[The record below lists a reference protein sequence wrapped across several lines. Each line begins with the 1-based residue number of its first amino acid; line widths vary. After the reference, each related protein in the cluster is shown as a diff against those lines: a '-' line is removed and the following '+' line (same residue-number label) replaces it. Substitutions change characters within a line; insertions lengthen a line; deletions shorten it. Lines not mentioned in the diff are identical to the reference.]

1 MSFQLTQR
9 VIKLLCGPFA
19 YERGETYH
27 RARKV
32 TFGAYDAEGARF
44 EATVHGNVDY
54 GVGVEIAENGDVSAR
69 CECPAFLNYSNYCKH
84 IAAVLLNIH
93 DIQHAGRAPVRA
105 YAPSLLHGTG
115 PGSARGAANSA
126 SQLAARYAHGL
137 RPEGGFVQGD
147 QQVMDGL
154 MGLFGADDRPQRTR
168 AARTIFDAREL
179 LDVEFTVKPFPYGFR
194 KFMFGI
200 ELKVG
205 PKRLYIVQKIR
216 EFLDRIDR
224 RETHA
229 FTKNFSYE
237 PEAHRFEGTND
248 AILAQLILIYRNER
262 MVRET
267 MNALYSGASG
277 MSGDRM
283 LLVPP
288 AAWETLLPLLEQA
301 PSAQLEV
308 GTETYAG
315 ISVSRQ
321 PLPLRFAFDAEEEA
335 SGSGEEGYR
344 LEVNGLDELTVME
357 AYGVALHEG
366 KLIRLAAEQ
375 GKRLSELK
383 QLIESSRRQRIR
395 IPKTQMEPFMERV
408 IPGLSK
414 LGEVNVAPAV
424 AERIVRTP
432 LKARLYLDR
441 VRDRLLA
448 GLEFQYDDVL
458 INPLEENDRKPMEG
472 RILIRDLER
481 EGQILALMEASPF
494 VRTESGYFMDE
505 EEAEY
510 DFLYQVV
517 PQLELLLQVY
527 ATSAVKTRI
536 FVPNAPPRI
545 RVEFDEKTD
554 WLDCRFE
561 LDGYPPEEIKELL
574 RSVEEK
580 RKYHRLR
587 SGSLVPLDT
596 AAFQEIGSFID
607 EMGATVR
614 KLDMTGNLFKL
625 PPARALHLIDREQPG
640 DAVKLGKKFREL
652 LDNLR
657 NPDNLDFPVP
667 EQLAPVLREYQ
678 KFGYQWLR
686 TLAHYRFGGILAD
699 DMGLGKT
706 LQSITYLVSVL
717 PEIRAQGL
725 PAIIVCPASL
735 LYNWHSE
742 LRKFAPE
749 IRAIIADGSKT
760 ERENALAQLE
770 GTDVLITSYPL
781 LRRDVDAYS
790 EQSFHTLILDE
801 AQAFKND
808 ATQTA
813 QAVKELRAKHRFA
826 LTGTPVENWIDE
838 LRSIYDA
845 VFPELFQGKK
855 AFAELSRAAVA
866 KRVKPFLLRRLK
878 RDVLT
883 ELPEKIETLQASD
896 LLPEQKKLYLS
907 YLAKLQKVTLKHLS
921 DDGFQKHRI
930 EILAGLT
937 RLRQLCCHP
946 ALFVQDYAGG
956 SAKFEQLLE
965 IVEECRGAGK
975 RALVFSQF
983 TQMLGM
989 IGKALSDRGVPYFYL
1004 DGSTPSAERLELCNR
1019 FNGGERE
1026 LFLISLKAGG
1036 TGLNLTGADTVILY
1050 DLWWNPAVE
1059 QQAADRAHR
1068 IGQKNVVQVIKLV
1081 TRDTVEDKMYALQQR
1096 KKLLIEE
1103 VVQPGQEA
1111 LSTLSEQEIRDILQI
1126 G

>member
-1 MSFQLTQR
+1 M
-9 VIKLLCGPFA
+9 
-19 YERGETYH
+19 
-27 RARKV
+27 
-32 TFGAYDAEGARF
+32 
-44 EATVHGNVDY
+44 
-54 GVGVEIAENGDVSAR
+54 
-69 CECPAFLNYSNYCKH
+69 
-84 IAAVLLNIH
+84 
-93 DIQHAGRAPVRA
+93 
-105 YAPSLLHGTG
+105 
-115 PGSARGAANSA
+115 
-126 SQLAARYAHGL
+126 
-137 RPEGGFVQGD
+137 
-147 QQVMDGL
+147 
-154 MGLFGADDRPQRTR
+154 
-168 AARTIFDAREL
+168 
-179 LDVEFTVKPFPYGFR
+179 KPFPYGFR

-224 RETHA
+224 QETHA
-229 FTKNFSYE
+229 FTKNFAYE
-237 PEAHRFEGTND
+237 PEAHRFDRAND
-248 AILAQLILIYRNER
+248 AILGQLIRIYRNER

-283 LLVPP
+283 LLIPP

-301 PSAQLEV
+301 PTAQLEV
-308 GTETYAG
+308 GTDVYPG
-315 ISVSRQ
+315 IRSSKE
-321 PLPLRFAFDAEEEA
+321 PLPLRFSFDAETNSSA
-335 SGSGEEGYR
+335 SGEESYR
-344 LEVNGLDELTVME
+344 LDVNGLDALTVME
-357 AYGVALHEG
+357 AYGVALYEG
-366 KLIRLAAEQ
+366 RLIRLVAEQ
-375 GKRLSELK
+375 GKRLAELK
-383 QLIESSRRQRIR
+383 GMLESSRRQGVR
-395 IPKTQMEPFMERV
+395 IPKAQMEPFLERV

-414 LGEVNVAPAV
+414 LGEVNVAPVV

-458 INPLEENDRKPMEG
+458 INPLEESDRKPMEG

-481 EGQILALMEASPF
+481 EGQILTLMESCPF

-505 EEAEY
+505 EEAEF
-510 DFLYQVV
+510 DFLYNVV

-527 ATSAVKTRI
+527 ATSAVKTRL
-536 FVPNAPPRI
+536 FVPNAPPRVRI
-545 RVEFDEKTD
+545 DVDERTD

-561 LDGYPPEEIKELL
+561 LDGYPVEEIRELL
-574 RSVEEK
+574 RSLEEK

-587 SGSLVPLDT
+587 SGALVPLDT
-596 AAFQEIGSFID
+596 TAFQEIGDFID
-607 EMGATVR
+607 EMGVRVR
-614 KLDMTGNLFKL
+614 KLDLSGDMFKL
-625 PPARALHLIDREQPG
+625 PPVRALHLIDREQPG
-640 DAVKLGKKFREL
+640 DAVKLGKSFRRL

-667 EQLAPVLREYQ
+667 ERLAPVLREYQ
-678 KFGYQWLR
+678 KFGFQWMK
-686 TLAHYRFGGILAD
+686 TLAHYRFGGVLAD

-706 LQSITYLVSVL
+706 LQSIAYLVSVL
-717 PEIRAQGL
+717 PDIREHRL

-742 LRKFAPE
+742 LGKFAPE
-749 IRAIIADGSKT
+749 VRALIADGSKA
-760 ERENALAQLE
+760 ERESALKQLA
-770 GTDVLITSYPL
+770 DVDVVITSYPL
-781 LRRDVDAYS
+781 LRRDVEAYA
-790 EQSFHTLILDE
+790 EHSFHSLFLDE

-826 LTGTPVENWIDE
+826 LTGTPIENGIEE
-838 LRSIYDA
+838 LWSIYDA

-855 AFAELSRAAVA
+855 AFGELSRAQVA

-878 RDVLT
+878 KDVLT

-896 LLPEQKKLYLS
+896 LLPEQKKIYLS
-907 YLAKLQKVTLKHLS
+907 YLAKLQKETLKHLS
-921 DDGFQKHRI
+921 NDGFQKHRI

-946 ALFVQDYAGG
+946 ALFVQDYDGG

-965 IVEECRGAGK
+965 ILDECRGAGK
-975 RALVFSQF
+975 RALIFSQF
-983 TQMLGM
+983 TQMLGI
-989 IGKALSDRGVPYFYL
+989 IGRELGHRGISHFYL
-1004 DGSTPSAERLELCNR
+1004 DGSTPSAERVELCNR
-1019 FNGGERE
+1019 YNRGERD

-1068 IGQKNVVQVIKLV
+1068 MGQKNVVQVIKLV
-1081 TRDTVEDKMYALQQR
+1081 TRDTVEEKMYALQQR
-1096 KKLLIEE
+1096 KRQLIEE

-1111 LSTLSEQEIRDILQI
+1111 LSKLSEQEIREILQL